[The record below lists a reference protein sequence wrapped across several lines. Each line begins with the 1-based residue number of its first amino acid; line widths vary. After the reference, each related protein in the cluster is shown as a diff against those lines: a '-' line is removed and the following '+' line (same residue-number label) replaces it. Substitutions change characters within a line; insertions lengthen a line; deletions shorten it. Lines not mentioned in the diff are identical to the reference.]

1 MDKIKPYLAIL
12 KKYHFWIL
20 FAVVAIVAVVVRQQ
34 AGSSLSQLTQT
45 QESKLKNSFSQM
57 QQLAGE
63 TGPKTTKHAEVWIKG
78 LGELKKNEEEGYEIL
93 REPLTQQAPFKWPKL
108 KNNKLPGFMETAG
121 PKDQIPD
128 KLREEYENYMKNE
141 LRHVLAA
148 GNVIRKV
155 RTDGGPFDNEDED
168 VAASAPT
175 EEQGVVEWLLADREE
190 FEKRYQFSDVPT
202 TEQIK
207 ILQEDYWLFESL
219 LKSIA
224 AVNQNSKGPY
234 DAVVSKINVLTIAQR
249 ALERQI
255 QAMPALTAPGKD
267 GGVAGTNV
275 GVAARK
281 APPSVPALHA
291 SAAELEKNRY
301 VDEQGAPL
309 ANKAATKLPEFTF
322 VPVYLELVMHQQKI
336 PDLVTTLRN
345 SVLPVHV
352 TRFAISDATGGSG
365 SGSSS
370 SSESVSRPASGGG
383 GGLESLA
390 KGGARSQSTQ
400 TTTSRTEKKPLKR
413 PNDVLVQLSGVLMMV
428 NPPVV
433 KPGTPGAPA
442 GQPVAGAAAAP
453 ASAAPV
459 PGA

>member
-20 FAVVAIVAVVVRQQ
+20 FVVVAIIAVVIRQQ

-45 QESKLKNSFSQM
+45 QEGKLKNSFSQM
-57 QQLAGE
+57 QQLAAE
-63 TGPKTTKHAEVWIKG
+63 KEPKTPKHIEVWAKG
-78 LGELKKNEEEGYEIL
+78 LIELKENANEGYEIL

-121 PKDQIPD
+121 PKDQIPE

-148 GNVIRKV
+148 GNVVRKE

-168 VAASAPT
+168 AAASAPT
-175 EEQGVVEWLLADREE
+175 EERGVVEWLQADRDE

-224 AVNQNSKGPY
+224 AVNQNSKGSY

-255 QAMPALTAPGKD
+255 QAMPGLTSPGKD
-267 GGVAGTNV
+267 GGVAGTNI

-281 APPSVPALHA
+281 APPA
-291 SAAELEKNRY
+291 
-301 VDEQGAPL
+301 
-309 ANKAATKLPEFTF
+309 F
-322 VPVYLELVMHQQKI
+322 
-336 PDLVTTLRN
+336 LR
-345 SVLPVHV
+345 
-352 TRFAISDATGGSG
+352 
-365 SGSSS
+365 
-370 SSESVSRPASGGG
+370 
-383 GGLESLA
+383 
-390 KGGARSQSTQ
+390 
-400 TTTSRTEKKPLKR
+400 
-413 PNDVLVQLSGVLMMV
+413 
-428 NPPVV
+428 
-433 KPGTPGAPA
+433 
-442 GQPVAGAAAAP
+442 
-453 ASAAPV
+453 
-459 PGA
+459 